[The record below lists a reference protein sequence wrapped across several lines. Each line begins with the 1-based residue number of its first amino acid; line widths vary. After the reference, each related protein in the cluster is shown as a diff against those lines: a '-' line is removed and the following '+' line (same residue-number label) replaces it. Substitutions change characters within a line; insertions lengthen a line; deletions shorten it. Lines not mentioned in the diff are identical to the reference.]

1 MEGRVTEM
9 TEMGLTTTAAS
20 KTLITQTVEKTDD
33 LVRVAGMANIEGHA
47 SWPVLRRLPMTL
59 RARIPLHR
67 FTVRDLVG
75 LKVGQVV
82 ESVWPAMDDVPLKV
96 GAVHLSWCEFEVV
109 DQQIA
114 VRLTQLA

>member
-1 MEGRVTEM
+1 MEGRVIEM
-9 TEMGLTTTAAS
+9 TEMGLTTTSAVNHVAPGS
-20 KTLITQTVEKTDD
+20 ENSDD
-33 LVRVAGMANIEGHA
+33 LTRRTGMANIEEHA

-67 FTVRDLVG
+67 FTVRGLVE

-82 ESVWPAMDDVPLKV
+82 ESAWPAMDDVPLKV

>member
-1 MEGRVTEM
+1 VIEM
-9 TEMGLTTTAAS
+9 TEMGLTTSAANNA
-20 KTLITQTVEKTDD
+20 LIAPESEKIDD
-33 LVRVAGMANIEGHA
+33 LARETGMANIEEHV

-67 FTVRDLVG
+67 FTVRGLVE
-75 LKVGQVV
+75 LKVGQVL
-82 ESVWPAMDDVPLKV
+82 ESAWPAMDDVPLKV

>member
-1 MEGRVTEM
+1 MA
-9 TEMGLTTTAAS
+9 EMGLTTIAAGNGAFMGPDM
-20 KTLITQTVEKTDD
+20 EKRND
-33 LVRVAGMANIEGHA
+33 LAKQVGMANIEEHTC
-47 SWPVLRRLPMTL
+47 WPVLRRLPMTL

-75 LKVGQVV
+75 LNVGQVF

-96 GAVHLSWCEFEVV
+96 GDVQLSWCEFEVV

-114 VRLTQLA
+114 LRLTQLV

>member
-1 MEGRVTEM
+1 MA
-9 TEMGLTTTAAS
+9 EMGLTTTAVSNDALMAPGS
-20 KTLITQTVEKTDD
+20 EKGDNLARRT
-33 LVRVAGMANIEGHA
+33 GMANIEEHA

-59 RARIPLHR
+59 RARIPLRR
-67 FTVRDLVG
+67 FTVRGLVE
-75 LKVGQVV
+75 LKAGQVV
-82 ESVWPAMDDVPLKV
+82 ESAWPAMDDVPLKV